1 MNESKLL
8 AISVGKVAPLF
19 VKQTTGNVGRI
30 VSAIK
35 KSAIS
40 DLDEPNWVEA
50 GTLGLVGDEVADPTV
65 HGGIDKAIYMMPH
78 EHYEFWEQQRKVEKI
93 EAPALEFG
101 GLGENLTSIGLL
113 ETEIFI
119 GDKIQIGDVMLS
131 VTQPREPCFKFNAR
145 MGYKFASKHMVQQGN
160 CGWYLKVLTAGKI
173 KAGMSMVV
181 FEGPRRISVRAEFLR
196 LTSRKQ
202 DSLF

>member
-40 DLDEPNWVEA
+40 DLNEPNWVET

-78 EHYEFWEQQRKVEKI
+78 EHYEFWRQQRSKESI
-93 EAPALEFG
+93 DTPALEFG
-101 GLGENLTSIGLL
+101 GLGENLTCSGLL
-113 ETEIFI
+113 ENEIFI
-119 GDKIQIGDVMLS
+119 GDKIRIGDVLLS

-160 CGWYLKVLTAGKI
+160 CGWYLKVLTVGKI
-173 KAGMSMVV
+173 KAGMSIEV
-181 FEGPRRISVRAEFLR
+181 FEGPRRISVRAEFSR